1 MNGKRNQE
9 FDFGIVSNPRIFQ
22 QNSIMPH
29 SDQEYY
35 SSEEA
40 ARGNALSDFK
50 YLLNG
55 LWKFSY
61 AKNPSLIVP
70 QFYSAQVDCHSWD
83 DIRVPAHI
91 QMEGYDKP
99 QYANYEYPWDGL
111 QKVRPGEIPE
121 AFNPTA
127 QYVKYFT
134 LPQELSG
141 RPVYISFQGAESG
154 IALWLNGHYVGYRED
169 TFTPSEFELTP
180 YLQEGENKL
189 AAAVFKWTAGSWCED
204 QDFFR
209 FSGLFR
215 DVYLFTVPDVHVR
228 DLCVTARPDD
238 AFKDGEMTLLLKT
251 GRPEA
256 FRPFT
261 AEEQAGEAQPERTA
275 SAGKTVGRFV
285 LKVLDA
291 AGHAAAV
298 SEGALQEQTE
308 IRVKVPDVR
317 LWSAEDPYL
326 YTCLLFIYDESGT
339 LQEVV
344 KQRTGFRTLL
354 IRDGLMLLNGKRI
367 VLHGAD
373 RHEFGSEAG
382 RCLSQEEIRQDI
394 ITMKRSNINAVRTSH
409 YPNQTVFY
417 RLCDE
422 YGIYVLDETN
432 LETHGSWAFD
442 AGGVQ
447 EQQKVAVPGDR
458 PEFLELILDRGRN
471 MMMRDRNHPS
481 VLIWSLGNESY
492 GGRDLF
498 IMSQDFRAWDGS
510 RIVHYEGVQ
519 RDPRYPQTSDIV
531 STMYEPA
538 DGIRDYLK
546 EHRDKPYISC
556 EYSHAMGNSCGGIRK
571 YTDLTWEEP
580 LYQGGF
586 IWDYIDQSLTM
597 RDRNGREFQG
607 YGGDHGERPTDYNFS
622 GNGLCFAKGRK
633 ASPKMQEVRHVYQ
646 DFRIS
651 ITRENFTLQNGCLFT
666 RSGAYRC
673 VVSLLR
679 DGALIR
685 EETVETDVAPLETG
699 SFPLP
704 FAVPSE
710 DGRGE
715 AAAEYIVTVSLRL
728 KEDTSWASAGYEI
741 AWGQAAFGRMPE
753 NAGQAYALADAR
765 AVQPFARK
773 MNGVEGLT
781 VIRGTFNTG
790 VVGDNFR
797 ILFSDIAGGLASY
810 CWGGRE
816 LLTADIPRPNFWR
829 PLTDNDMGCQLGYRA
844 GQWKAA
850 SDYVSA
856 KYMHGR
862 RSTPAEVREKDG
874 LVFVTYTLHLPVKPE
889 LDAKLTYTV
898 RPDGSLHVKLALP
911 ASDAV
916 GELPELSMLFAM
928 DADYDRIAW
937 YGRGPEE
944 TYADRKGAKLGIY
957 RNRAADNFA
966 PYLVPQECGW
976 KEDVRIAEVT
986 DARGRGL
993 RFACHGLGFS
1003 ALPYSPAMIDAA
1015 AHGNELPPVLKTFV
1029 RVGMQM
1035 GVGGDDSWGA
1045 ETLPEYRID
1054 NSRPLA
1060 IELDI
1065 KGI

>member
-1 MNGKRNQE
+1 MNKNITE
-9 FDFGIVSNPRIFQ
+9 FDFGIVRNPRIFQ

-40 ARGNALSDFK
+40 ASGEALSDFK

-61 AKNPSLIVP
+61 AKNPSLAVP
-70 QFYSAQVDCHSWD
+70 RFYSPQVDCHAWD
-83 DIRVPAHI
+83 EIRVPAHI

-99 QYANYEYPWDGL
+99 QYSNYEYPWDGL
-111 QKVRPGEIPE
+111 QAVKPGEIPE
-121 AFNPTA
+121 TFNPTA

-134 LPQELSG
+134 LPEELSG
-141 RPVYISFQGAESG
+141 KPVYISFQGAESG

-215 DVYLFTVPDVHVR
+215 DVYLYTVPQVHVR
-228 DLCVTARPDD
+228 DLTIKAEPDD
-238 AFKDGEMTLLLKT
+238 TMTDGCLNLLLQT

-261 AEEQAGEAQPERTA
+261 DEEKKGEASEENQE
-275 SAGKTVGRFV
+275 SAGKTVGRFA
-285 LKVLDA
+285 LKLLDA
-291 AGHAAAV
+291 DGKTAAAA
-298 SEGALQEQTE
+298 EGPLQERTK
-308 IRVKVPDVR
+308 ICVNVPGVR

-326 YTCLLFIYDESGT
+326 YTCLISVYDENGT

-344 KQRTGFRTLL
+344 KQKAGFRTFA

-382 RCLSQEEIRQDI
+382 RALTQEEIRQDI
-394 ITMKRSNINAVRTSH
+394 LTMKRSNINAVRTSH
-409 YPNQTVFY
+409 YPNQTLFY

-432 LETHGSWAFD
+432 LETHGTWAFD
-442 AGGVQ
+442 AGGVE
-447 EQQKVAVPGDR
+447 EQRKAAVPGDR

-471 MMMRDRNHPS
+471 MIRRDRNHPS
-481 VLIWSLGNESY
+481 VIIWSLGNESF
-492 GGRDLF
+492 GGGDFL
-498 IMSQDFRAWDGS
+498 IMSKDFHAWDGS
-510 RIVHYEGVQ
+510 RPVHYEGVQ

-538 DGIRDYLK
+538 DGIRAYLK

-597 RDRNGREFQG
+597 RDRNGREYQG
-607 YGGDHGERPTDYNFS
+607 YGGDHGDRPTDYNFS
-622 GNGLCFAKGRK
+622 GNGLCFAKGRVP
-633 ASPKMQEVRHVYQ
+633 SPKMQEVRHVYQ
-646 DFRIS
+646 NFRIT
-651 ITRENFTLQNGCLFT
+651 IKQDRFTIQNGCLFT
-666 RSGAYRC
+666 NSDAYVC
-673 VVSLLR
+673 AVSLMR
-679 DGALIR
+679 NGTVIR
-685 EETVETDVAPLETG
+685 ETAVETNVAPLTSG
-699 SFPLP
+699 SYPVPFDLP
-704 FAVPSE
+704 TDDS
-710 DGRGE
+710 
-715 AAAEYIVTVSLRL
+715 EYIITVSLRL
-728 KEDTSWASAGYEI
+728 KRDCSWASAGYEI
-741 AWGQAAFGRMPE
+741 AWDQAVFGQMPSGE
-753 NAGQAYALADAR
+753 SEGCALPDR
-765 AVQPFARK
+765 GSVQPFVRK
-773 MNGVEGLT
+773 LTGEKGLT
-781 VIRGTFNTG
+781 VTRGTYNTG
-790 VVGDNFR
+790 VAGDHFR
-797 ILFSDIAGGLASY
+797 VLFSDIAGGLASY

-816 LLTADIPRPNFWR
+816 LLTADVPRPNFWR

-850 SDYVSA
+850 SDYVSV

-862 RSTPAEVREKDG
+862 RGTPADVREENG
-874 LVFVTYTLHLPVKPE
+874 LVYVTYTLHLPVKPE

-898 RPDGSLHVKLALP
+898 RPDGSLHVKLDLP
-911 ASDAV
+911 KSDAV
-916 GELPELSMLFAM
+916 GELPELSVAFAM
-928 DADYDRIAW
+928 DAQYDQIQW

-944 TYADRKGAKLGIY
+944 TYADRKGAKIGIY
-957 RNRAADNFA
+957 KNKAEDNFA

-976 KEDVRIAEVT
+976 KEDVRVAEVT
-986 DARGRGL
+986 DVRGRGL
-993 RFACHGLGFS
+993 RFICHGLGFS
-1003 ALPYSPAMIDAA
+1003 ALPYSPAQIDAA
-1015 AHGNELPPVLKTFV
+1015 QHGNELPPVLKTFI
-1029 RVGMQM
+1029 RVGRQM

-1054 NSRPLA
+1054 NSRPLS
-1060 IELDI
+1060 IEFDM